1 MFITNLLF
9 TMMLKIAM
17 ETNPTAST
25 NADQIAY
32 WNGPQGKSWLARQQS
47 QDAILAPIAKAL
59 YERAALRAGEH
70 VIDVGCGCGD
80 TSIELARRVAPGG
93 HVVGIDISAPMLDRA
108 RQRIPAGASVEFTL
122 ADATVHPFAPAR
134 ADLLFSRFGVMFF
147 EDPLRSFKNL
157 RTALRPGGRV
167 AFACW
172 REPKRNGWL
181 MAPLQEAYK
190 HVPKMPEMAPDA
202 PGPFAFRSEDRVRGI
217 LEGAGFAS
225 VEFEAIDLTL
235 DIANGQGIDAA
246 LDTATGVGPASRA
259 MEGQPTELRA
269 AARAAIR
276 AMLVERQVGDTV
288 PFAASIWV
296 VRAVNPKA

>member
-1 MFITNLLF
+1 
-9 TMMLKIAM
+9 M
-17 ETNPTAST
+17 EPNPTAST

-32 WNGPQGKSWLARQQS
+32 WNGHQGKSWLARQQS
-47 QDAILAPIAKAL
+47 QDAILAPIAQAL
-59 YERAALRAGEH
+59 YERAGLRAGEH

-93 HVVGIDISAPMLDRA
+93 HVLGVDISAPMLDRA
-108 RQRIPAGASVEFTL
+108 RERIQPGTSVEFTL
-122 ADATVHPFAPAR
+122 ADATVHPFEPAR

-147 EDPLRSFKNL
+147 EDPLRSFRNL
-157 RTALRPGGRV
+157 RAALRPGGRI

-172 REPKRNGWL
+172 REPMRNGWL

-190 HVPKMPEMAPDA
+190 HVPKMPDLGPDA
-202 PGPFAFRSEDRVRGI
+202 PGPFAFQSEVRVRGI

-246 LDTATGVGPASRA
+246 MDTATGIGPASRA
-259 MEGQPTELRA
+259 MDGQPAELQA

-276 AMLVERQVGDTV
+276 AMLVQRLVGETV
-288 PFAASIWV
+288 PFAASIWI
-296 VRAVNPKA
+296 VRAGRPRG

>member
-1 MFITNLLF
+1 
-9 TMMLKIAM
+9 M
-17 ETNPTAST
+17 EANTTDST

-32 WNGPQGKSWLARQQS
+32 WNGAQGMRWLARQQS
-47 QDAILAPIAKAL
+47 QDAILAPIAQAL
-59 YERAALRAGEH
+59 YERAGPRSGER
-70 VIDVGCGCGD
+70 VVDVGCGCGD
-80 TSIELARRVAPGG
+80 TTIELARRVAPGG
-93 HVVGIDISAPMLDRA
+93 HVLGVDISAPMLERA
-108 RQRIPAGASVEFTL
+108 RQRIPAGTPVEFTL
-122 ADATVHPFAPAR
+122 ADATVHAFAPAR

-157 RTALRPGGRV
+157 RGALRPGGRV

-190 HVPKMPEMAPDA
+190 HVPKMPDLGPDA
-202 PGPFAFRSEDRVRGI
+202 PGPFAFQSEARVRDI
-217 LEGAGFAS
+217 LEGAGFWS

-246 LDTATGVGPASRA
+246 MDTATGIGPASRA
-259 MEGQPTELRA
+259 MDGQPAEMQA

-276 AMLVERQVGDTV
+276 TMLLGRLVGDTV
-288 PFAASIWV
+288 PFPASIWI
-296 VRAVNPKA
+296 VRAINP